1 MTIMDY
7 FKEKPERATIYL
19 IKRGCGH
26 VSEFETEEGKT
37 IEESIEDYLCY
48 VGLCVFCPARP
59 CDDVCEDRLK
69 KWLNLPADELGKW
82 TYGEYANSIDDLDQ
96 EDREAVK
103 KILKDATNDAVH
115 HPNHYQ
121 IADGVE
127 VIDVI
132 KKVLTRSNFTGFQG
146 YCLGNVIKYVLR
158 ADLKNGREDYEKASV
173 YLEWLIQSMEGAK

>member
-1 MTIMDY
+1 MERQTRFDRY
-7 FKEKPERATIYL
+7 RSDPEADDPMCL
-19 IKRGCGH
+19 EGL
-26 VSEFETEEGKT
+26 EELDP
-37 IEESIEDYLCY
+37 ED
-48 VGLCVFCPARP
+48 A
-59 CDDVCEDRLK
+59 
-69 KWLNLPADELGKW
+69 
-82 TYGEYANSIDDLDQ
+82 
-96 EDREAVK
+96 EAVK